1 MTLFINSIAAN
12 CAGMAVFRLPTTNGG
27 EVIVKG
33 FLTEEPNISMGN
45 SWESAIP
52 DISSLNTFSQIA
64 GEGSVSWVS
73 TSKAAWKSTA
83 PITVDMNFYLITYL
97 KAQLTGK
104 GTLDEMPISK
114 QAAYFA
120 ALAAVMPGDGGD
132 GFFNK
137 LKIGVHGGYKPNYFQ
152 QNGEFTVPMFSDTEE
167 DKKAA
172 SSWKD
177 TFSSY
182 DANNAEENDRT
193 IQCIINGGGRPTIWM
208 RKMLLEYVNFTPST
222 VRTGYWQYA
231 DGGNASFTTS
241 GEPLYIRVNLKLRLM
256 HAATTAD
263 AIRLFTGKEEL

>member
-27 EVIVKG
+27 EVIIKG
-33 FLTEEPNISMGN
+33 FLTEEPSISMSN

-52 DISSLNTFSQIA
+52 DISSLNSFSQIA
-64 GEGSVSWVS
+64 QTGATSWIS

-83 PITVDMNFYLITYL
+83 PITVDMTFYLITYL
-97 KAQLTGK
+97 KSQLTGN
-104 GTLDEMPISK
+104 GTLDEMSISK

-120 ALAAVMPGDGGD
+120 ALAAVMPGDGNNEK
-132 GFFNK
+132 FFDN
-137 LKIGVHGGYKPNYFQ
+137 LKIGVHGGYKPDYFQ
-152 QNGEFTVPMFSDTEE
+152 RNGEFTVPITKE
-167 DKKAA
+167 DESNSKIRLGDYGDDYN
-172 SSWKD
+172 SL
-177 TFSSY
+177 
-182 DANNAEENDRT
+182 ENDRT

-208 RKMLLEYVNFTPST
+208 RKMLLESVNFTPST

-231 DGGNASFTTS
+231 DGGHASFKTS